1 MVRRR
6 PVVRVAGVTGLPDL
20 SQRRPFR
27 DGTFTSRLHD
37 ERVAAVLGIALGVS
51 FSICFITGLYSHLA
65 QHPPGWF
72 ELPARPA
79 GLYRF
84 TQGLHVATGIA
95 SIPLLL
101 AKLWVIYP
109 KLFRWPP
116 FSNVAN
122 VVERLA
128 LFPLIAGGLFMLGSG
143 LANINLWYPWQFSF
157 AVTHYWVAW
166 ITIGGLVVHIGA
178 KRVTTLRALRP
189 RVDHEVPPAAGED
202 SAEDAAEDA
211 AVVLADRRSFLA
223 GVFATSGLLTLVTVG
238 QTFKPLA
245 PLALLSPRRP
255 DVGPQGFPVNRT
267 ARTAGVLE
275 SARSADYRLV
285 VDGKVARPM
294 TLTLDDVRGMAQ
306 HTAELPIACVEGW
319 SSSQRWTGVRVV
331 DLLHRAGARP
341 DAEVRVHSLQQ
352 RRSYRTS
359 ELNMTQAH
367 DPDTLLALRVGDD
380 ELSIDHGYP
389 LRLIGPNRPG
399 VMQTKWVTRIEVR

>member
-1 MVRRR
+1 MTR
-6 PVVRVAGVTGLPDL
+6 LPDL
-20 SQRRPFR
+20 SERRPFR
-27 DGTFTSRLHD
+27 EGTFTSRLHD
-37 ERVAAVLGIALGVS
+37 ERTAAVLGIALGVS
-51 FSICFITGLYSHLA
+51 FSICFATGIYSHLA
-65 QHPPGWF
+65 QHPASWF

-116 FSNVAN
+116 FTNVAN
-122 VVERLA
+122 VIERLA

-157 AVTHYWVAW
+157 PVTHYWVAW
-166 ITIGGLVVHIGA
+166 ITIGALVVHVGA
-178 KRVTTLRALRP
+178 KRITTFRALRP
-189 RVDHEVPPAAGED
+189 R
-202 SAEDAAEDA
+202 
-211 AVVLADRRSFLA
+211 ADRVADATEGEEVVDESAALTDRRGFLA

-245 PLALLSPRRP
+245 PLALLSPRRS

-275 SARSADYRLV
+275 SARSPEYRLV
-285 VDGKVARPM
+285 VDGRVARP
-294 TLTLDDVRGMAQ
+294 LTLSLDDLRAMAQ
-306 HTAELPIACVEGW
+306 HSAELPIACVEGW
-319 SSSQRWTGVRVV
+319 SSSQRWTGVPLV
-331 DLLHRAGARP
+331 DLLQRAGAHR

-359 ELNMTQAH
+359 DVNTTQAH
-367 DPDTLLALRVGDD
+367 DRDTLLALRVGGE

-389 LRLIGPNRPG
+389 LRLIAPNRPG
-399 VMQTKWVTRIEVR
+399 VMQTKWVTRLEVR

>member
-1 MVRRR
+1 M
-6 PVVRVAGVTGLPDL
+6 GLPDL
-20 SQRRPFR
+20 SRRRPFR
-27 DGTFTSRLHD
+27 AGTFTSPLHH
-37 ERVAAVLGIALGVS
+37 ERVAAILGIALGAS
-51 FSICFITGLYSHLA
+51 FSICFLTGIYSHLA
-65 QHPPGWF
+65 QHPTTWF

-95 SIPLLL
+95 SIPLLF
-101 AKLWVIYP
+101 AKLWVIFP

-116 FSNVAN
+116 FDSVAN
-122 VVERLA
+122 VIERLA

-143 LANINLWYPWQFSF
+143 LANINLWYPWEFSF

-166 ITIGGLVVHIGA
+166 ITIGALVVHVGA
-178 KRVTTLRALRP
+178 KRVTTVRALRSHGGDD
-189 RVDHEVPPAAGED
+189 VDELTGEAT
-202 SAEDAAEDA
+202 SDAAA
-211 AVVLADRRSFLA
+211 LTDRRGFLA

-238 QTFKPLA
+238 QTFRPLA
-245 PLALLSPRRP
+245 PLALLSPRRS

-275 SARSADYRLV
+275 SAQSPDYRLL
-285 VDGKVARPM
+285 VDGKVARRLS
-294 TLTLDDVRGMAQ
+294 LTLDDLRAMEQ
-306 HTAELPIACVEGW
+306 HSAELPIACVEGW
-319 SSSQRWTGVRVV
+319 SSSQRWTGVRLV
-331 DLLHRAGARP
+331 DLLQRAGAGA

-359 ELNMTQAH
+359 EVNSDQAH
-367 DPDTLLALRVGDD
+367 DRDTLLALRVGGE